1 MLGSVGGKPCRRGSG
16 NPKALELEM
25 RSVRRNICGRCHQRG
40 VGAGR
45 STPLDGRADFCMLIL
60 NWKAF

>member
-16 NPKALELEM
+16 SPKALELEM

-45 STPLDGRADFCMLIL
+45 STPLDGRADFVC
-60 NWKAF
+60 